1 MARQTRQRILDASLM
16 MFNAQG
22 EPNVTTNH
30 IADELE
36 ISPGN
41 LYYHFRN
48 KDDIIEQL
56 FAVYEQRMDTALV
69 APSGRLPGLEDVWLQ
84 LHLVFE
90 CIWDYRFLYRD
101 LVDILSRNRRLRMR
115 FARILKRADEQAH
128 TVMRGLVQAGVM
140 RASADEVDAASTNIL
155 VIATFWMNYASAR
168 GDKDERASIRD
179 GIVQVMMLIA
189 PFLRDAE
196 RVHLNTL
203 RRSASARLT
212 ALRASAMAVFGLRS
226 GALGG
231 GLRFAAGSDQQAER
245 GQPDM
250 PQVGFDVGRLLGLAR
265 GVLADRGHVG
275 PPWGLAMTTHW
286 RLRVEQSH

>member
-1 MARQTRQRILDASLM
+1 MARQTRQRIIDASLM

-56 FAVYEQRMDTALV
+56 FAGYEQRMDAALV

-179 GIVQVMMLIA
+179 GIVQVMMLIS

-203 RRSASARLT
+203 T
-212 ALRASAMAVFGLRS
+212 RAYI
-226 GALGG
+226 
-231 GLRFAAGSDQQAER
+231 E
-245 GQPDM
+245 
-250 PQVGFDVGRLLGLAR
+250 
-265 GVLADRGHVG
+265 
-275 PPWGLAMTTHW
+275 
-286 RLRVEQSH
+286 

>member
-1 MARQTRQRILDASLM
+1 MAAKTRQRILDCALA

-56 FAVYEQRMDTALV
+56 FGRYEERISEAMSVPTT
-69 APSGRLPGLEDVWLQ
+69 RLPNLEDIWLQ
-84 LHLVFE
+84 MHLVFE

-101 LVDILSRNRRLRMR
+101 LVDILSRNRRLRLR
-115 FARILKRADEQAH
+115 FARILKRATDNANQ
-128 TVMRGLVQAGVM
+128 VIRGLGRAGIV
-140 RASADEVDAASTNIL
+140 RASPAEMDGFSTNLL
-155 VIATFWMNYASAR
+155 VLATFWLNYAAAKGDQDEAR
-168 GDKDERASIRD
+168 AIRQ

-196 RVHLNTL
+196 RVHLHTL
-203 RRSASARLT
+203 S
-212 ALRASAMAVFGLRS
+212 
-226 GALGG
+226 
-231 GLRFAAGSDQQAER
+231 QAYR
-245 GQPDM
+245 D
-250 PQVGFDVGRLLGLAR
+250 
-265 GVLADRGHVG
+265 
-275 PPWGLAMTTHW
+275 
-286 RLRVEQSH
+286 

>member
-1 MARQTRQRILDASLM
+1 MARQTRQRILDASVV

-56 FAVYEQRMDTALV
+56 FGGYEQRMDAALS
-69 APSGRLPGLEDVWLQ
+69 APEGRLPGLEDVWLQ

-101 LVDILSRNRRLRMR
+101 LVDILTRNRRLRLR

-128 TVMRGLVQAGVM
+128 QVMRGLVQAGVM

-155 VIATFWMNYASAR
+155 VIATFWLNYAAAR
-168 GDKDERASIRD
+168 GDKDERTSIRD

-203 RRSASARLT
+203 T
-212 ALRASAMAVFGLRS
+212 RAYL
-226 GALGG
+226 
-231 GLRFAAGSDQQAER
+231 D
-245 GQPDM
+245 
-250 PQVGFDVGRLLGLAR
+250 
-265 GVLADRGHVG
+265 
-275 PPWGLAMTTHW
+275 
-286 RLRVEQSH
+286 

>member
-1 MARQTRQRILDASLM
+1 MARQTRQRILDASLA
-16 MFNAQG
+16 MFNTQG

-56 FAVYEQRMDTALV
+56 FGGYEARMDAALTAP
-69 APSGRLPGLEDVWLQ
+69 AGRLPGLEDVWLQ

-101 LVDILSRNRRLRMR
+101 LVDILSRNRRLRLR
-115 FARILKRADEQAH
+115 FARILKRADERAH
-128 TVMRGLVQAGVM
+128 QVMRGLVQAGVM
-140 RASADEVDAASTNIL
+140 RASADEVDAAATNIL
-155 VIATFWMNYASAR
+155 VIATFWMNYAAAR
-168 GDKDERASIRD
+168 GDKDERTSIRD
-179 GIVQVMMLIA
+179 GIVQLMMLIA

-203 RRSASARLT
+203 T
-212 ALRASAMAVFGLRS
+212 RAYL
-226 GALGG
+226 
-231 GLRFAAGSDQQAER
+231 D
-245 GQPDM
+245 
-250 PQVGFDVGRLLGLAR
+250 
-265 GVLADRGHVG
+265 
-275 PPWGLAMTTHW
+275 
-286 RLRVEQSH
+286 

>member
-1 MARQTRQRILDASLM
+1 MPRQTRERILDTSLA
-16 MFNAQG
+16 MFNAAG

-30 IADELE
+30 IADELG

-48 KDDIIEQL
+48 KDDIIEHL
-56 FAVYEQRMDTALV
+56 FGRYEERIDAALS

-101 LVDILSRNRRLRMR
+101 LADILSRNRRLRIR

-128 TVMRGLVQAGVM
+128 AVMRGLSQAGVM
-140 RASADEVDAASTNIL
+140 RASAAELDAAATNVL
-155 VIATFWMNYASAR
+155 VISTFWLNYAAAR
-168 GDKDERASIRD
+168 GDKDEQKSIRD
-179 GIVQVMMLIA
+179 GIVQVMMLLA

-203 RRSASARLT
+203 T
-212 ALRASAMAVFGLRS
+212 
-226 GALGG
+226 
-231 GLRFAAGSDQQAER
+231 QAYL
-245 GQPDM
+245 D
-250 PQVGFDVGRLLGLAR
+250 
-265 GVLADRGHVG
+265 
-275 PPWGLAMTTHW
+275 
-286 RLRVEQSH
+286 

>member
-1 MARQTRQRILDASLM
+1 MARQTRQRILDASLA
-16 MFNAQG
+16 MFNTQG

-56 FAVYEQRMDTALV
+56 FGGYEQRMDAALA
-69 APSGRLPGLEDVWLQ
+69 APSGRLPELEDVWLQ

-128 TVMRGLVQAGVM
+128 AVMRGLTQAGIM
-140 RASADEVDAASTNIL
+140 RASADEVDAAATNIL

-196 RVHLNTL
+196 RVHLHTL
-203 RRSASARLT
+203 T
-212 ALRASAMAVFGLRS
+212 RAYH
-226 GALGG
+226 
-231 GLRFAAGSDQQAER
+231 D
-245 GQPDM
+245 
-250 PQVGFDVGRLLGLAR
+250 
-265 GVLADRGHVG
+265 
-275 PPWGLAMTTHW
+275 
-286 RLRVEQSH
+286 

>member
-1 MARQTRQRILDASLM
+1 MARQTRQRILDASLA

-56 FAVYEQRMDTALV
+56 FQRYEERMDSALL
-69 APSGRLPGLEDVWLQ
+69 APEGRLPNLEDIWLQ

-101 LVDILSRNRRLRMR
+101 LVDILSRNRHLRLR
-115 FARILKRADEQAH
+115 FARILKRAAGNA
-128 TVMRGLVQAGVM
+128 TAVMRGLVQAGVM
-140 RASADEVDAASTNIL
+140 RASAREVESTATNIL
-155 VIATFWMNYASAR
+155 VIATFWLNYASVR
-168 GDKDERASIRD
+168 GDRDEHESIRH
-179 GIVQVMMLIA
+179 GIVQVMMVVS

-196 RVHLNTL
+196 RVHLDN
-203 RRSASARLT
+203 LT
-212 ALRASAMAVFGLRS
+212 
-226 GALGG
+226 
-231 GLRFAAGSDQQAER
+231 
-245 GQPDM
+245 GQY
-250 PQVGFDVGRLLGLAR
+250 LK
-265 GVLADRGHVG
+265 
-275 PPWGLAMTTHW
+275 
-286 RLRVEQSH
+286 

>member
-1 MARQTRQRILDASLM
+1 MARDTRQRILDAALA
-16 MFNAQG
+16 MFNSQG
-22 EPNVTTNH
+22 EPHVTTNH

-56 FAVYEQRMDTALV
+56 FARYEERMDAALT
-69 APSGRLPGLEDVWLQ
+69 PPTDRLPGLEDIWLQ

-101 LVDILSRNRRLRMR
+101 LVDILTRNRRLRLR

-128 TVMRGLVQAGVM
+128 QVMRGLVQAVVM
-140 RASADEVDAASTNIL
+140 RASADEVDAAATNIL
-155 VIATFWMNYASAR
+155 VIATFWMNYAAAR

-203 RRSASARLT
+203 T
-212 ALRASAMAVFGLRS
+212 RAYL
-226 GALGG
+226 
-231 GLRFAAGSDQQAER
+231 D
-245 GQPDM
+245 
-250 PQVGFDVGRLLGLAR
+250 
-265 GVLADRGHVG
+265 
-275 PPWGLAMTTHW
+275 
-286 RLRVEQSH
+286 

>member
-1 MARQTRQRILDASLM
+1 MARDTHQRILDASLA
-16 MFNAQG
+16 MFNTQG

-56 FAVYEQRMDTALV
+56 FGIYEQRIDTAL
-69 APSGRLPGLEDVWLQ
+69 ATPTGRLPNLEDIWLQ

-101 LVDILSRNRRLRMR
+101 LVDILSRNRRMRIR
-115 FARILKRADEQAH
+115 FARILKRADDSAH
-128 TVMRGLVQAGVM
+128 FVMRGLSKTGVM
-140 RASADEVDAASTNIL
+140 RASPSELDAAATNII
-155 VIATFWMNYASAR
+155 VIATFWLNYSAVR
-168 GDKDERASIRD
+168 GEKDEQVAIRA
-179 GIVQVMMLIA
+179 GIVQVMMLLA

-203 RRSASARLT
+203 
-212 ALRASAMAVFGLRS
+212 M
-226 GALGG
+226 
-231 GLRFAAGSDQQAER
+231 QAYV
-245 GQPDM
+245 D
-250 PQVGFDVGRLLGLAR
+250 
-265 GVLADRGHVG
+265 
-275 PPWGLAMTTHW
+275 
-286 RLRVEQSH
+286 

>member
-1 MARQTRQRILDASLM
+1 MARQTRQRILDTSLA
-16 MFNAQG
+16 MFNTQG

-56 FAVYEQRMDTALV
+56 FARYEERMDNALA
-69 APSGRLPGLEDVWLQ
+69 APNGRLPELEDIWLQ

-101 LVDILSRNRRLRMR
+101 LVEILSRNRRIRLR
-115 FARILKRADEQAH
+115 FARILKRADERAH
-128 TVMRGLVQAGVM
+128 LVMRGLSQAGIM
-140 RASADEVDAASTNIL
+140 RGSADELNSAATNVL
-155 VIATFWMNYASAR
+155 VLSTFWLNYSAAR
-168 GDKDERASIRD
+168 GDRDEQVAIRQ
-179 GIVQVMMLIA
+179 GIIQVMMLLA

-203 RRSASARLT
+203 I
-212 ALRASAMAVFGLRS
+212 RAYQ
-226 GALGG
+226 
-231 GLRFAAGSDQQAER
+231 D
-245 GQPDM
+245 
-250 PQVGFDVGRLLGLAR
+250 
-265 GVLADRGHVG
+265 
-275 PPWGLAMTTHW
+275 
-286 RLRVEQSH
+286 